1 MKEPHKHKIPMYFTM
16 ILDINNCRCHNAA
29 LYNPNSIFRGELQ
42 IAIAAEAPTRMFLIQ
57 VLPRRHL
64 AKPIPSFRNS
74 RNGRSNKKL
83 LKKGMPLFTVRTA
96 KILIRI
102 WS

>member
-1 MKEPHKHKIPMYFTM
+1 M

-29 LYNPNSIFRGELQ
+29 LCNPNSIFTAELE
-42 IAIAAEAPTRMFLIQ
+42 IAMKAEAPTRMFLIQ

-64 AKPIPSFRNS
+64 AKPIPSFRYS

-83 LKKGMPLFTVRTA
+83 LKMGCHPSLSGLSK
-96 KILIRI
+96 
-102 WS
+102 S